1 MWGNPAIPGDF
12 TQRPWRSGDTAADL
26 ERSIRVGIGGTPMP
40 AYDNILSEVQ
50 IADLVAY
57 ILTLSE

>member
-1 MWGNPAIPGDF
+1 MGNPAIPGDF
-12 TQRPWRSGDTAADL
+12 TRRPWRSGDTATDL
-26 ERSIRVGIGGTPMP
+26 ARSIRVGIGGTPMP
-40 AYDNILSEVQ
+40 TYQGILSEAE